1 MKETYT
7 RKEAMDRLGLSNM
20 YEFVRLEKRYPE
32 AFVVVIR
39 DPRKAVEYDKTLL
52 DQFANW
58 RERFKTENNE
68 EHSKA

>member
-7 RKEAMDRLGLSNM
+7 RREAMKRLGLKYM
-20 YEFVRLEKRYPE
+20 FEFLRLEKRYPE

-39 DPRKAVEYDKTLL
+39 DPRKAIEYDKTIL

-58 RERFKTENNE
+58 REHFKMDNHER
-68 EHSKA
+68 SKA